1 MNQVLRLAEQKQSQE
16 VTAWFLK
23 RTGIPIK
30 AGPQH
35 ENNQSPRTA
44 KIPPLPL
51 ASHELSMT
59 PWWDTASKEMY
70 RKPTVEFVQGR
81 ESRTESTL
89 DLLTA
94 GNPSTL
100 FPEAHYLKLPNYKLY
115 VALYIHIILKVLH
128 YIYYIRYIT
137 LYILYQIYILH
148 YIYYIIYEY
157 VNHLVI

>member
-1 MNQVLRLAEQKQSQE
+1 
-16 VTAWFLK
+16 
-23 RTGIPIK
+23 
-30 AGPQH
+30 
-35 ENNQSPRTA
+35 
-44 KIPPLPL
+44 
-51 ASHELSMT
+51 MT

-115 VALYIHIILKVLH
+115 VALYIHIIPKVLH